1 MPIEL
6 AVRSGLYKDSVSLM
20 RIAQS
25 LLGRAGVRQATLVM
39 GTPSNKEILSRAGL
53 VSGSLDGAKPS
64 DLVIAVE
71 ADTQAQASQA
81 VAEAAKLLEASGV
94 PGDTGAAAE
103 LNAQSIAMAL
113 ERRKATI
120 AQISVPGAYAGAEAV
135 KALRQGLHVFLF
147 SDNVPLEQERAMK
160 ELADEKGLIVMG
172 PDCGTALVSGAA
184 FGFANVVRRGGIG
197 LIGASG
203 TGLQQLSC
211 RVHDLGEGISHAI
224 GVGGRDLR
232 SEVGARSTLRALAW
246 LNADPATRVIVLV
259 SKPPAADVE
268 RSVVEAAARLGKPV
282 VVLFLGT
289 GASAAEPRLHRVST
303 LEEAALTA
311 VALAR
316 GQRPPVES
324 APSQEPAMPTLPR
337 FEPQQ
342 RYLRGLFSGGTFC
355 TEAQLIWRRLGVAS
369 WSNVPLDKSLRLQD
383 ARRSREH
390 TAVDLGED
398 EFTLGRPHPMIDY
411 GLRIERLLSEARDPA
426 TAVILLDVVL
436 GFGSHPDPAA
446 ALVPALR
453 EARRVAGRPL
463 LLLGFICGTEQDP
476 QPLSAQRAALE
487 AEGMWLAGSSS
498 AAASVAA
505 RVAQRLAA

>member
-1 MPIEL
+1 MAVEL

-25 LLGRAGVRQATLVM
+25 LLARPGVRQATLVM
-39 GTPSNKEILSRAGL
+39 ATPANKEILSRAGL
-53 VSGSLDGAKPS
+53 SGDGLDAAKPS

-71 ADTQAQASQA
+71 ADTPAQAAQ
-81 VAEAAKLLEASGV
+81 VIAEAAKLLEGSGA
-94 PGDTGAAAE
+94 PADAAAAAE
-103 LNAQSIAMAL
+103 RNAQSIGMAL
-113 ERRKATI
+113 ERGAANV

-135 KALRQGLHVFLF
+135 KALRRGLHVFLF

-160 ELADEKGLIVMG
+160 ELADRKGLIVMG
-172 PDCGTALVSGAA
+172 PDCGTAIVSGTA
-184 FGFANVVRRGGIG
+184 FGFANVVRRGAVG

-211 RVHDLGEGISHAI
+211 RVHDLGEGVSHAI

-232 SEVGARSTLRALAW
+232 SEIGARSTLRALAW
-246 LNADPATRVIVLV
+246 LDADPATRVIVLV

-268 RSVVEAAARLGKPV
+268 RTVIEAAARLSKPV
-282 VVLFLGT
+282 VVLFLGA
-289 GASAAEPRLHRVST
+289 GAFAARPQLHQVST
-303 LEEAALTA
+303 LEEAALAA
-311 VALAR
+311 VALLR
-316 GQRPPVES
+316 GQRRPSARAAEDES
-324 APSQEPAMPTLPR
+324 PMPALPE

-342 RYLRGLFSGGTFC
+342 RHLRGLFSGGTFC
-355 TEAQLIWRRLGVAS
+355 TEAQLIWRRVGIAA
-369 WSNVPLDKSLRLQD
+369 WSNVPLEKSLRLED
-383 ARRSREH
+383 ARCSREH

-411 GLRIERLLSEARDPA
+411 GLRVERLLEEARDPT

-446 ALVPALR
+446 ALAPAVR

-463 LLLGFICGTEQDP
+463 LLIGFVCGTEQDP
-476 QPLSAQRAALE
+476 QPLAAQRAALE
-487 AEGMWLAGSSS
+487 AEGLWLAGSSS

-505 RVAQRLAA
+505 RVARRLAS